1 MALSVRVTSQITL
14 RFSAE
19 PPQDWKVSQV
29 ERLWQGIF
37 ASSVIWFLSSIFTVR
52 TPCSHTP
59 FHPRTRIRQAQR
71 SSDSVSGTETA
82 RDALRNV
89 DGSLSS
95 IDARSLEEKARS
107 QIRLVRSGEDLRV
120 LKKAMSAFT
129 SLQHVQILR
138 LQDES
143 DRRIVD
149 LLRDQNIGHSDVID
163 MRWTPACIH
172 ASKTVAQAL
181 LYAHSPVNR
190 FSGPM
195 MNAPCVMALGK
206 RLPEAVSQLS
216 AKLTC
221 LELHF
226 DGGPELNDQMKTT
239 SRMFRTVFSEARNL
253 QALHVGFPSRI
264 PLDMKLDDIFHG
276 IKWERLRAFGIQAW
290 RLGAEEIIEIARR
303 HSRTLRGLRLRDV
316 ILREGSMWKEVLSML
331 RSDMHQLAWVSLRRI
346 DYESHFD
353 EIWANSMEVAELT
366 LADTSESDDEE
377 DPSYRPG
384 VYDTDLHDIEEED
397 EDEDEHEDEEEDDG
411 SDNES
416 DANTDNGPDAN
427 DLAIPPDTPV
437 SLPFCTCSRSSY
449 PASADDLGDNGKL
462 VTYQQRKLWEKW
474 VIGQCPEHDRGSA

>member
-1 MALSVRVTSQITL
+1 MFGAGV
-14 RFSAE
+14 
-19 PPQDWKVSQV
+19 D
-29 ERLWQGIF
+29 
-37 ASSVIWFLSSIFTVR
+37 
-52 TPCSHTP
+52 
-59 FHPRTRIRQAQR
+59 R
-71 SSDSVSGTETA
+71 S
-82 RDALRNV
+82 RDALQNANNF
-89 DGSLSS
+89 LSS
-95 IDARSLEEKARS
+95 IDAHSLEEKARS
-107 QIRLVRSGEDLRV
+107 QLRLVRSGEDLRV
-120 LKKAMSAFT
+120 LKKAMSAFK

-143 DRRIVD
+143 DRRIVE
-149 LLRDQNIGHSDVID
+149 LLREQNIGRSDVID

-181 LYAHSPVNR
+181 LHAHSPVDR

-195 MNAPCVMALGK
+195 MNASSMMALGK

-226 DGGPELNDQMKTT
+226 DGGPELNEQMKTT
-239 SRMFRTVFSEARNL
+239 SNMFRTVFSEARNL
-253 QALHVGFPSRI
+253 QALHMGFPSRL

-276 IKWERLRAFGIQAW
+276 IKWDKLRAFGIQAW
-290 RLGAEEIIEIARR
+290 RLNAHEIIEVARR

-316 ILREGSMWKEVLSML
+316 ILRDGSMWKDVLAML
-331 RSDMHQLAWVSLRRI
+331 RSEMHQLVWVSLRRV

-353 EIWANSMEVAELT
+353 DIWANSMEVAELA
-366 LADTSESDDEE
+366 LGDTSESDDE
-377 DPSYRPG
+377 DDRSYRNG
-384 VYDTDLHDIEEED
+384 LHENELGDIEEEN
-397 EDEDEHEDEEEDDG
+397 EDEQGNHQSDDDD
-411 SDNES
+411 SDDES

-449 PASADDLGDNGKL
+449 PANADDLGDNGNL

-474 VIGQCPEHDRGSA
+474 VIGQCPEHDRGSD